1 MWLPS
6 CLGMGCHVL
15 LQLMSVVVN
24 KNWTDLARHGNL
36 ENWRE
41 ILAALVTYAGPEDFA
56 SLCGRFPW

>member
-1 MWLPS
+1 
-6 CLGMGCHVL
+6 MGCHVL